1 MNEEEKD
8 VTAEEYRLLAL
19 HGFHETKGMDGVW
32 QRGRVHGD
40 VDMTMMYSLREALA
54 IARREEEEGRIDD
67 I

>member
-1 MNEEEKD
+1 MSEEEKN

-19 HGFHETKGMDGVW
+19 HGFHEKKGMDGVW

-40 VDMTMMYSLREALA
+40 VDRTKMYSVHEALEL
-54 IARREEEEGRIDD
+54 ARREEKEGRIDD